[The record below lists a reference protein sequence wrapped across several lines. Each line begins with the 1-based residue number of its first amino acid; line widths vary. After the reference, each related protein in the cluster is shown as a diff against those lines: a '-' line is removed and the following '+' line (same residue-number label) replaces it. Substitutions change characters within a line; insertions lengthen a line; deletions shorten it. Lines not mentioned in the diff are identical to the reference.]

1 MNVHLLVLYVATVF
15 VAMIVPGPDML
26 FVLTCGARGGRRA
39 GVLAALGVASSEV
52 VHLTAAAVGLS
63 ALFAAAPAAYTIVRI
78 AGVAYLLFL
87 GVRAILGARHAEQS
101 QSFAEAGKPISDRWA
116 YGRGALTNLLNP
128 KMIMFTVAFLPQFID
143 RGLGHIW
150 LQFLVLG
157 AIFLVFEMLVDGSV
171 GFFAGHLGD
180 LLTRRARARQA
191 VEAGSGT
198 VMIAL
203 AGRLVLER
211 R

>member
-1 MNVHLLVLYVATVF
+1 MNLHLLILYVATVF

-78 AGVAYLLFL
+78 VGAAYLAFL
-87 GVRAILGARHAEQS
+87 GVRAILGARRPEQS
-101 QSFAEAGKPISDRWA
+101 HSSSAVGRPISHRWA

-157 AIFLVFEMLVDGSV
+157 AIFLVFEILVDGSV
-171 GFFAGHLGD
+171 GFFSGHLGD
-180 LLTRRARARQA
+180 LLRRRFRARQA
-191 VEAGSGT
+191 VEAGSGA

-203 AGRLVLER
+203 AGRLVVER